1 MFEEQVRR
9 SPQAEAVVGA
19 GQRWSYE
26 ELNRGANDWARR
38 LRAAGVVV
46 GTPVAVALERSVE
59 FVMGVLAVLKAG
71 GVYVPLATE
80 YPAARLRHM
89 VEDSGARVW
98 LGREGLP
105 AGLEGLGLANVTVA
119 VGAEPGAR
127 SGNETADLEWRG
139 TGGEAAY
146 VMYTSGSTGRP
157 KGVAVPHRAVV
168 RLVRG
173 QDYVAFGPEQR
184 FLLLAPTAFDASTFE
199 LWGGLLNGGTCVVA
213 PPGLPE
219 LEALEELIRA
229 ERVTCVWLTAGL
241 FNQVVE
247 QRPSMLAGVPQV
259 ITGGEVLSVRH
270 VQRALEQWPG
280 VRLVNGYGP
289 TEGTTFT
296 CAHWIEPGTVAAGEA
311 VPIGRPLANTR
322 CQVVDEQG
330 ELVPTGVVGEL
341 WIGGE
346 GVALGYVNDAELTA
360 AKFVPDRWGGGSEER
375 WYRTGDYVRCRA
387 DGVME
392 FVGRKD
398 GQVKVRGYRVE
409 VGEVEAEL
417 GQHPGVRGCAVGVAE
432 GAGGVKVLV
441 GYVVSAG

>member
-1 MFEEQVRR
+1 M
-9 SPQAEAVVGA
+9 
-19 GQRWSYE
+19 
-26 ELNRGANDWARR
+26 
-38 LRAAGVVV
+38 
-46 GTPVAVALERSVE
+46 
-59 FVMGVLAVLKAG
+59 
-71 GVYVPLATE
+71 
-80 YPAARLRHM
+80 
-89 VEDSGARVW
+89 
-98 LGREGLP
+98 
-105 AGLEGLGLANVTVA
+105 
-119 VGAEPGAR
+119 
-127 SGNETADLEWRG
+127 EWRG

-157 KGVAVPHRAVV
+157 KGVLVPHRAVV

-173 QDYVAFGPEQR
+173 QDYVTFGPEQR

-219 LEALEELIRA
+219 LDALEELIRA

-247 QRPSMLAGVPQV
+247 QRPSLLAGVPQV

-296 CAHWIEPGTVAAGEA
+296 CAHWIKPGTLAPGEA

-322 CQVVDEQG
+322 CHVVDG
-330 ELVPTGVVGEL
+330 EGGLVPSGVVGEL

-360 AKFVPDRWGGGSEER
+360 AKFMPDRWGGGSDGR

-387 DGVME
+387 DGVLE

-409 VGEVEAEL
+409 VGEVEAQL
-417 GQHPGVRGCAVGVAE
+417 GQHPGVKACAVGGGRRGRRDEGVGGLCGGGGGRETEEEKENE
-432 GAGGVKVLV
+432 GAGRMPAPPWRPSADRMPAPQRRT
-441 GYVVSAG
+441 SAGRMPVPRQGMSGDGTAMPAGGCGAGSRSACRDTWCRRGLCGSTRCR